1 MRNGKRV
8 AAWVMVA
15 VTCLGVLA
23 LPGCGGGGAG
33 GGDPELPNF
42 LALSGTV
49 FFGFTNGG
57 QETLQQ
63 FPTLPSNPGSSQPP
77 VPVPLNGAVNVA
89 GAEFA
94 VGATGQQDFIQ
105 LTFNI
110 PLDATSVFPNSGT
123 TSNGIAVFQNSQDAA
138 GNFTSVPVPFVLDG
152 TGAVA
157 GGNAFPG
164 PDIAPAVL
172 RIYYDP
178 DGDLSTADTMSQGSY
193 SVVIS
198 ENLTGFNGG
207 GFCSNPGANNCS
219 TSNSYLPELS
229 FNIGDDST
237 SLSVKGG
244 STGVGASNVTQGDP
258 EVPINTEIELR
269 FNKAVSFDTLV
280 DPVNLS
286 TMDPFVTQPFTFLL
300 PQGVAA
306 GPPWN
311 CQAGG
316 GTGAAYGLDI
326 GNLYVG
332 YNAPIDAASGLADL
346 PPMELGCI
354 VYMPDPILNPTIVR
368 IRFVDASAA
377 PVGTTPGTGTQLNGI
392 DDPTGAITGTV
403 QYQNYAS
410 NALKLPINSSDP
422 SWVGGALQLPA
433 ARVVP
438 GSLPGYSPA
447 LGFADP
453 AAASIDVVL
462 ASAVFADP
470 SGNGC
475 SGQTGVPLIDR
486 VTQGG
491 PNQFTFNA
499 TAADYHLRFAWA
511 EGPAL
516 ASNPQPPDATFI
528 GSQIGNL
535 KGIGVMNS
543 ATIMSDAFAFGTN
556 TQAPPWAGTQPIG
569 TVGLIPNRLTNQ
581 SVLGTPTD
589 MAVGHWLLTLQQQQS
604 VGSNSIAN
612 PGRGPSNIAGVPD
625 TQNGISPEG
634 LLCITGAAG
643 PPCPAVGGNIPPVQ
657 PLGNFLYVIDGDT
670 HSVKVFNGYNF
681 QLLSSLQGAGAEPGG
696 LAISPDLEYLYVSD
710 FLGSIVRRFY
720 SNPVGPNFHSLATT
734 IPIQGSGP
742 RRISV
747 QPGNED
753 LIVCN
758 YGDNSFSL
766 IDANQSSER
775 ERFADPGAVG
785 PEDVYITNRML
796 GGGLTGA
803 YTAFIINKFSANV
816 TIYES
821 DSPAVPE
828 NGLTGVIKS
837 TFSGFAGPQG
847 GCWNWQT
854 FIGAT
859 TEPGCFIANGGASR
873 VDELTLE
880 NFTLGPPPGFPG
892 PPGQR
897 NFRIQKSY
905 VGGLV
910 GSEILANEN
919 PSDVTIDGMSGLY
932 NVLAVGTNNNKALC
946 DPALGLGAPTFVLVS
961 YPSAGLVGVW
971 NYGNPS
977 LRSTAS
983 IPGCDFMEAYY
994 DQ

>member
-1 MRNGKRV
+1 MRIGIRV

-15 VTCLGVLA
+15 VTCLGVLT
-23 LPGCGGGGAG
+23 LPGCGGGGG
-33 GGDPELPNF
+33 GGGGAALPNF
-42 LALSGTV
+42 LALTGTV
-49 FFGFTNGG
+49 FFGFTVSG

-63 FPTLPSNPGSSQPP
+63 FPSLPVNG
-77 VPVPLNGAVNVA
+77 VPVPQNGAVNVA

-94 VGATGQQDFIQ
+94 VGPTGQQDFIQ

-110 PLDATSVFPNSGT
+110 PLNAGTVFPNSGT
-123 TSNGIAVFQNSQDAA
+123 TANGIIVFLNTQDAM
-138 GNFTSVPVPFVLDG
+138 GNFTSTPAPFKVDG
-152 TGAVA
+152 LGVID
-157 GGNAFPG
+157 GGNVFPSAG
-164 PDIAPAVL
+164 IAPAVL

-178 DGDLSTADTMSQGSY
+178 DDDLTTADTLPQGSY
-193 SVVIS
+193 SLRIN
-198 ENLTGFNGG
+198 ETLKGFNDGG
-207 GFCSNPGANNCS
+207 YCTNPVAGGCPSQN
-219 TSNSYLPELS
+219 TYLPELS
-229 FNIGDDST
+229 FNVGDDAT

-244 STGVGASNVTQGDP
+244 ATGVGASNVTQGDTS
-258 EVPINTEIELR
+258 VPINTEIELR

-280 DPVNLS
+280 DPANLS
-286 TMDPFVTQPFTFLL
+286 TLDPFITQPFTFLL

-316 GTGAAYGLDI
+316 GAGAAFGLDI

-332 YNAPIDAASGLADL
+332 YNAALDATSGVADL
-346 PPMELGCI
+346 PPMELGCV

-368 IRFVDASAA
+368 IRFIDAS
-377 PVGTTPGTGTQLNGI
+377 PPTTGTTPGASAQLNGI
-392 DDPTGAITGTV
+392 DDPTGVLTGTV
-403 QYQNYAS
+403 QFQNYSS
-410 NALKLPINSSDP
+410 NPQKLPIFSNDP
-422 SWVGGALQLPA
+422 NQFGVTLQLPS

-438 GSLPGYSPA
+438 GSLPGYNPA
-447 LGFADP
+447 LGLADP
-453 AAASIDVVL
+453 AAASIDVIL
-462 ASAVFADP
+462 ASAMFADP

-475 SGQTGVPLIDR
+475 SMQTGVPLIDR

-499 TAADYHLRFAWA
+499 TAADYHLQFVWEA
-511 EGPAL
+511 GPAL
-516 ASNPQPPDATFI
+516 ASNPHPPDATFI

-535 KGIGVMNS
+535 KGLAVMNS
-543 ATIMSDAFAFGTN
+543 ATTMSDAFGVGTN
-556 TQAPPWAGTQPIG
+556 TQTPPWTGAQPIG
-569 TVGLIPNRLTNQ
+569 TVGLIPNRLTNT

-589 MAVGHWLLTLQQQQS
+589 MAVGHWLFTLQSQQS
-604 VGSNSIAN
+604 VPSNSIAN

-625 TQNGISPEG
+625 TQNGQSPEG

-670 HSVKVFNGYNF
+670 NSVKVFNGYNF
-681 QLLSSLQGAGAEPGG
+681 QLLSSIPGAGAQPGG

-710 FLGSIVRRFY
+710 FLGQIVRRFY
-720 SNPVGPNFHSLATT
+720 ANPVGPNFHTLATT
-734 IPIQGSGP
+734 ILLQGSGP
-742 RRISV
+742 RKISV

-753 LIVCN
+753 VIVCN

-766 IDANQSSER
+766 IDANQSTER

-785 PEDVYITNRML
+785 PEDVYITNRMNPGTL
-796 GGGLTGA
+796 A
-803 YTAFIINKFSANV
+803 YLAFIINKFSDNV

-828 NGLTGVIKS
+828 NGLTGLIKS
-837 TFSGFAGPQG
+837 TFSGFAGPSG

-854 FIGAT
+854 LIGT
-859 TEPGCFIANGGASR
+859 TVEPGCFIANGGMPR
-873 VDELTLE
+873 VDELTME

-905 VGGLV
+905 VGAGV
-910 GSEILANEN
+910 LASEN

-932 NVLAVGTNNNKALC
+932 NVLAVGVNNNKALC
-946 DPALGLGAPTFVLVS
+946 DPGLGLGLPTFVLVS

-971 NYGNPS
+971 NYSNPS